1 MAKYEIRFDSGDQTH
16 MVLELITDD
25 GAGNR
30 YWEIVGEYDTEYDA
44 SLCLRNLRQAEE
56 IEIYAEFG

>member
-1 MAKYEIRFDSGDQTH
+1 MPKYEIRFDSGDRTF

-25 GAGNR
+25 GGGNR
-30 YWEIVGEYDTEYDA
+30 YWEIIGEYDNEYDA